1 MKKPLMEKTQ
11 LTRHP
16 LLYSRDGRMDQ
27 NHPQSNWQTTMM
39 GNYRYRQGGGF
50 TSYKSALHLGDDLKS
65 RFMLVR
71 LNKSGLKKK
80 MSSLSTHVALMK
92 YGKSCIP

>member
-1 MKKPLMEKTQ
+1 
-11 LTRHP
+11 
-16 LLYSRDGRMDQ
+16 MDQ

-50 TSYKSALHLGDDLKS
+50 TSYRSALHLGDDLKS